1 LEKREAGGASALR
14 KDSTSVDET
23 SLGRNTTWLLGSCL
37 TDELANTRAI
47 FNPSEA
53 AAPVL
58 CPVAP
63 PGAGNA
69 AEVEKGLAQGVGR
82 HGAAIDPMTPPYY
95 TSAFARQDTRVKDRG
110 KDVTH
115 LNQSPV

>member
-63 PGAGNA
+63 PGTGNA
-69 AEVEKGLAQGVGR
+69 AEVGKSLAQGEGC
-82 HGAAIDPMTPPYY
+82 HGAASGVRTNPKGPQAFRNCPALLATP
-95 TSAFARQDTRVKDRG
+95 
-110 KDVTH
+110 
-115 LNQSPV
+115 